1 MDNEQ
6 GNKLLWRYAGLG
18 TEFLAGIGLGV
29 YVGIKVDKWL
39 NISVPLFVWILPLLV
54 IIGMTI
60 KIIKD
65 TSKKHE

>member
-39 NISVPLFVWILPLLV
+39 NISVPLLVWILPLLV